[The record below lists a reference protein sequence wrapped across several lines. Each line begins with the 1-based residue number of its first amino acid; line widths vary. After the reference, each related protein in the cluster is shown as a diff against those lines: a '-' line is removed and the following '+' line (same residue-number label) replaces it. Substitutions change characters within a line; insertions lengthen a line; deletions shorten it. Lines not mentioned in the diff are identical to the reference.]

1 MIGVDLTPEMVA
13 WVTENAR
20 KMGAANVTF
29 LLGDIEALPFSNT
42 SVDVVLSNCVINLAP
57 NKSQALLRGVSGA
70 PTWRSAGGNGVGVVE
85 RLASR
90 VGKGSAS
97 LCPVLDR
104 CDFGRGLPS
113 SYSSG
118 RFCARARGLQR
129 WYGADRLALGAGS
142 ASAVS
147 NGLPAYVGLSLT
159 SKSRKSD
166 WRLMKGGHI

>member
-70 PTWRSAGGNGVGVVE
+70 PTWRSAGGNGVGVAE

-104 CDFGRGLPS
+104 CDFGLAAIRAAGFVLEHVGCSVGMGPIGS
-113 SYSSG
+113 LWV
-118 RFCARARGLQR
+118 RARRPL
-129 WYGADRLALGAGS
+129 
-142 ASAVS
+142 
-147 NGLPAYVGLSLT
+147 
-159 SKSRKSD
+159 
-166 WRLMKGGHI
+166 